1 MQNKTKA
8 TVTLA
13 ASAICAAGTLPGFSP
28 LANFISAQAGSIISG
43 LFNHG
48 FVAATIGGL
57 ADWFAVTALFHKPLG
72 IKYRTEILKRNRGR
86 ITDAIVEFVEKDLLN
101 TENIMEKIRQE
112 NAAEILSDYFEHR
125 QGREKVKN
133 LVVETLRE
141 LLADADA
148 EQIAKSMLPALEGE
162 IKKFDA
168 GQIVDVGLNVATD
181 EKHSRK
187 IITAFLETGKKILR
201 SEQMQ
206 AILSEK
212 ITELR
217 QAYEGDSMS
226 RAMLLSAID
235 LTDEKILAI
244 LNENA
249 ERKIDE
255 MIDLLNVVGVVDNEK
270 ATSAKK
276 LTDTVN
282 DFIKTSAGEIDR
294 KKLQQTFFNLLTE
307 YFDAAGYIQNWIE
320 VNVQGKPGREFLD
333 KISRQKAA
341 NPQHSRVIKVE
352 RNDPIWRVPVEK
364 LIDEKIDNFNKN
376 PELREK
382 FDRYAKNLIENI
394 LTEYHDY
401 IPSLIRERMDA
412 FSDEELTTFV
422 EGKVSDD
429 LQMIRINGA
438 VCGAAAGMFL
448 YLVSQLIEHIAG

>member
-13 ASAICAAGTLPGFSP
+13 VSAICAAGTLPGFSP
-28 LANFISAQAGSIISG
+28 LASFISAQAGSMITG
-43 LFNHG
+43 LLNHG
-48 FVAATIGGL
+48 FVTATIGGL

-86 ITDAIVEFVEKDLLN
+86 ITDALVEFVEKDLLN
-101 TENIMEKIRQE
+101 TENIMEKVRNE
-112 NAAEILSDYFEHR
+112 NAAEILTDYFEHR
-125 QGREKVKN
+125 QGRDKVKT

-141 LLADADA
+141 LFSKISP
-148 EQIAKSMLPALEGE
+148 EQIAKSLLPSVENE

-168 GQIVDVGLNVATD
+168 GQIVDVGLQVLTD

-187 IITAFLETGKKILR
+187 IITALLETGKKILR

-206 AILSEK
+206 EILSEK

-249 ERKIDE
+249 ERKFDE
-255 MIDLLNVVGVVDNEK
+255 MIELLNFVGVVDNER

-276 LTDTVN
+276 LPDAFN
-282 DFIKTSAGEIDR
+282 EFIKNSAGEIDR
-294 KKLQQTFFNLLTE
+294 KKFQQTAFNLLTE
-307 YFDAAGYIQNWIE
+307 SFDVSGYIQNWIE
-320 VNVQGKPGREFLD
+320 VNVQGKPDREFLD

-341 NPQHSRVIKVE
+341 NPQHSRVIKVDQ
-352 RNDPIWRVPVEK
+352 NDPIWRIPVEK
-364 LIDEKIDNFNKN
+364 MIDEKIDDFNKN
-376 PELREK
+376 PDLREK
-382 FDRYAKNLIENI
+382 FDRFAKNLIENI

-401 IPSLIRERMDA
+401 IPALIRERMDK
-412 FSDEELTTFV
+412 FSDEELTVFV
-422 EGKVSDD
+422 EEKVSDD

-448 YLVSQLIEHIAG
+448 YIVSQLIEHVAG